1 MFGNKKRKAAA
12 KIDSLIGQN
21 TQLSGSVVFSG
32 GFHIDGKLKGNV
44 LAHETNSLLTLSDQG
59 VVEGEVRVPNII
71 LNGTVIGDVYASERV
86 ELASNAKV
94 TGNVYYNLIEM
105 AMGAEVNGNLV
116 HMAEEPKKI
125 ESNQP
130 AGHDEVDDLVSSD
143 EEDDIALESKPFGAK

>member
-1 MFGNKKRKAAA
+1 MFSSNKKRKSA

-21 TQLSGSVVFSG
+21 TELQGNVLFNG

-44 LAHETNSLLTLSDQG
+44 IAHEPSSLLTLSDHG

-86 ELASNAKV
+86 ELAANAKV

-116 HMAEEPKKI
+116 HRVEPSAEPIGDVVNPPED
-125 ESNQP
+125 
-130 AGHDEVDDLVSSD
+130 AALSS
-143 EEDDIALESKPFGAK
+143 K